1 MTGSSISKKIRR
13 TFLSVKL
20 ALLGFGGLILLI
32 LLWDYDLFSRRLAL
46 VMTVVF
52 SGIIYLVVYLYLAR
66 KFQIILP
73 AFTALA
79 IVLGVLLDAMG
90 NFLHLYGNVGWWDD
104 VAHFLGTAMVT
115 IVIFTIL
122 YLLNKERKIKVGK
135 FAMGFF
141 TVSVSMLL
149 ATFYEITEYWGD
161 LVFKIHRIGEH
172 YDTVSDLNWNFFGAL
187 LVVILGF
194 IFFRKRKNR

>member
-1 MTGSSISKKIRR
+1 MIESSISKKIRE
-13 TFLSVKL
+13 TSWSLKL
-20 ALLGFGGLILLI
+20 ALLGFGGLVLLI

-104 VAHFLGTAMVT
+104 VAHFLGTVMVT

-122 YLLNKERKIKVGK
+122 YLLNKERKIKIGK
-135 FAMGFF
+135 FAMGLF

-161 LVFKIHRIGEH
+161 LVFEIHRIGER

-187 LVVILGF
+187 LVTILGLV
-194 IFFRKRKNR
+194 FFRKRKNR

>member
-1 MTGSSISKKIRR
+1 M
-13 TFLSVKL
+13 KL

-104 VAHFLGTAMVT
+104 VAHFLGTVMVT

-161 LVFKIHRIGEH
+161 LVFKIHRIGER

-187 LVVILGF
+187 LVVILGLV
-194 IFFRKRKNR
+194 FFRKRKK